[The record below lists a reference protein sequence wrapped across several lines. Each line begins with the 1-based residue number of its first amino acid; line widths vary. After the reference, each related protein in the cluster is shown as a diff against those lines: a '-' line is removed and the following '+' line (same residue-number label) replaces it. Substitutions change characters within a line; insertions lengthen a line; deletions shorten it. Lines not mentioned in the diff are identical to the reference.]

1 MTGLVNSD
9 GNFMVINQVHHT
21 YTEVTVYESK
31 QRKDDFD
38 AGIVS
43 PFDKDIRQGLNL
55 GEDMLTKMKTMI
67 ADGTQTVFEN
77 LVTAAESV
85 IVEQSS
91 ADVSRHAIQGIPG
104 DWVVYIEIE

>member
-9 GNFMVINQVHHT
+9 GNFMVITQVHHT
-21 YTEVTVYESK
+21 YVEVAVYESK
-31 QRKDDFD
+31 QRKDEFD

-55 GEDMLTKMKTMI
+55 GEDMTVKMKSTT

-77 LVTAAESV
+77 LITTAETV
-85 IVEQSS
+85 IADQSS
-91 ADVSRHAIQGIPG
+91 VDPARHAIQGIPG
-104 DWVVYIEIE
+104 DWSIYIELE